1 MPRTA
6 FGDTAALTT
15 RAVSEE
21 QPIGNAHGRAAGPG
35 CARTPTG
42 GKGWQVRRL
51 GAKLRAHPV
60 AGTGAKPADRCL
72 AGHDGRTA
80 LGQRPRRSA
89 NSLRVPNRHQ
99 AGWAQEPPPLP
110 VPSSLA
116 LISVSAGRRSRR
128 HGLRSPPPPSP
139 PPPVPPL
146 PPLLCLPPPRAPSPP
161 TPPTP
166 GLPLVAPPG
175 FAWVFVMA
183 PPPPPPPVPAPPVPS
198 LPPVPVGTMVLLTA
212 PPPVPP
218 LTAVAVALPP
228 APPHHRRPRRRSRQ
242 RRGCVADRP

>member
-116 LISVSAGRRSRR
+116 LICGSAGRHSRR
-128 HGLRSPPPPSP
+128 HGLRSPRRRRRR
-139 PPPVPPL
+139 
-146 PPLLCLPPPRAPSPP
+146 C
-161 TPPTP
+161 
-166 GLPLVAPPG
+166 
-175 FAWVFVMA
+175 
-183 PPPPPPPVPAPPVPS
+183 
-198 LPPVPVGTMVLLTA
+198 
-212 PPPVPP
+212 
-218 LTAVAVALPP
+218 
-228 APPHHRRPRRRSRQ
+228 HRCRRFLHVRRRQERRRHPPRRR
-242 RRGCVADRP
+242 RGCRWLRRLGLLGCL

>member
-72 AGHDGRTA
+72 ARHDGRTA
-80 LGQRPRRSA
+80 PGSDPGGLPTVSGLPS
-89 NSLRVPNRHQ
+89 RHQ

-116 LISVSAGRRSRR
+116 L
-128 HGLRSPPPPSP
+128 
-139 PPPVPPL
+139 
-146 PPLLCLPPPRAPSPP
+146 
-161 TPPTP
+161 
-166 GLPLVAPPG
+166 
-175 FAWVFVMA
+175 
-183 PPPPPPPVPAPPVPS
+183 
-198 LPPVPVGTMVLLTA
+198 
-212 PPPVPP
+212 
-218 LTAVAVALPP
+218 
-228 APPHHRRPRRRSRQ
+228 
-242 RRGCVADRP
+242 